1 MFFMVK
7 GTVIDA
13 RMNCKKKAFEKK
25 KKLRE
30 ENKDEDGLPAFW
42 SQGKEI
48 KPKSKEKEH
57 VIVNKRF
64 VKVPKQTKNKPKE
77 MTKPKVKPTNLDSS
91 LQLESIEEVDSETEK
106 SEVDPRKYGDFFAQ
120 NASLFMSKPKTKL
133 TAAES
138 KQIKAEQRMI
148 NSLLAPVV
156 EPETISQKQI
166 KNTTDKLL
174 NIGQTLKVTYKKESK
189 HKRKES
195 NEDWA

>member
-1 MFFMVK
+1 MFFMIK

-48 KPKSKEKEH
+48 KPKSEDKKEH

-77 MTKPKVKPTNLDSS
+77 TTKPIAKPTNLDSS
-91 LQLESIEEVDSETEK
+91 L
-106 SEVDPRKYGDFFAQ
+106 
-120 NASLFMSKPKTKL
+120 
-133 TAAES
+133 
-138 KQIKAEQRMI
+138 
-148 NSLLAPVV
+148 
-156 EPETISQKQI
+156 
-166 KNTTDKLL
+166 
-174 NIGQTLKVTYKKESK
+174 
-189 HKRKES
+189 
-195 NEDWA
+195 